1 VADPVGLRSTE
12 PPVDLRSTEP
22 PVDLRSTEPL
32 VDLRSDTVT
41 KPTAG
46 MRAAMVAAEV
56 GDDVF
61 GDDPTVIALEAEVAA
76 LFGHEAAL
84 FAPSGSMANQIAL
97 SLVVPRAGELL
108 AGADAHV
115 VSYELGAAAALA
127 GISTRTWP
135 AVGASLAVQ
144 QIAAMIRPA
153 GYPSVPTRAIA
164 VEQTHNLGGGT
175 VTDLQTLRALRSAAD
190 EAGVLL
196 HCDGARIWH
205 AHVADGVPLAA
216 YGRLFDTLSVC
227 LSKGLGAP
235 IGSLVVASAARIAE
249 ARVIRKRLGGGM
261 RQVGILAA
269 AGRWALRHHIERLA
283 DDHARAHRLAT
294 ALEPLG
300 VVEAAGVRTNLVLL
314 NLTKSQL
321 DAPALAAAAARRG
334 VLISPMLPRTAR
346 LVTHLD
352 VDDDGVQRAITV
364 LGDLLAA

>member
-1 VADPVGLRSTE
+1 MR
-12 PPVDLRSTEP
+12 
-22 PVDLRSTEPL
+22 
-32 VDLRSDTVT
+32 
-41 KPTAG
+41 TA
-46 MRAAMVAAEV
+46 MANAEV

-61 GDDPTVIALEAEVAA
+61 GDDPTVRRLETEIAA

-84 FAPSGSMANQIAL
+84 FAPSGTMANQIAL
-97 SLVVPRAGELL
+97 QLVVPRGGELL

-115 VSYELGAAAALA
+115 VSYELGAAAALG

-135 AVGASLAVQ
+135 AIGASLDVD

-153 GYPSVPTRAIA
+153 GFPSLATTAIA

-175 VTDLQTLRALRSAAD
+175 VIGVDTLRALRTLASESD
-190 EAGVLL
+190 LEL

-205 AHVADGVPLAA
+205 AHVADGVPLIE

-235 IGSLVVASAARIAE
+235 VGSLVIGSAERIAR
-249 ARVIRKRLGGGM
+249 ARVLRKRLGGGM

-269 AGRWALRHHIERLA
+269 AGLHALHHHLDRLA

-300 VVEAAGVRTNLVLL
+300 VVDADAVRTNLILL
-314 NLTKSQL
+314 DLSKAAL
-321 DAPALAAAAARRG
+321 DAPTLTARAAEQG
-334 VLISPMLPRTAR
+334 VFISAMLPRTAR
-346 LVTHLD
+346 LITHLD
-352 VDDDGVQRAITV
+352 VDDDGIDRTIEV
-364 LGDLLAA
+364 LTGLLGRN